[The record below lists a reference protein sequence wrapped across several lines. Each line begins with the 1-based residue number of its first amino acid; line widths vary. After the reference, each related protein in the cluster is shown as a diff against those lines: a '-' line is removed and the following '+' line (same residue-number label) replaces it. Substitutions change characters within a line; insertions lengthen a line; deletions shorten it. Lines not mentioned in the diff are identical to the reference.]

1 MANTA
6 YIVSSAGTTQLQDAG
21 NGVDFTY
28 TPMSTSISDE
38 FVTETGRLRIRKTT
52 TAAMG
57 TVVANVARALNEA
70 QLYNTYGGGTAPV
83 YMYFQPNGYAD
94 AYRTEIITGNL
105 ALQDGNM
112 DTTRV
117 EGAGTKFFEFDLG
130 FTRRNWFEGPETALT
145 LSNPNGTSTSVY
157 FDWYNDGGGTLA
169 TRKRYNYVDIAAT
182 SVVGDLLA
190 PVIITINGV
199 CTSVS
204 VHNGWNADY
213 TAQTR
218 FEAEDSPLVGM
229 GSIYGTAIAGG
240 TCSNGT
246 IVHTM
251 QLSEHDVDFTK
262 YQGNLYQVYGRIL
275 GNGTSGTGYPVEI
288 LTYIGIEKLY
298 NFGGAAT
305 VRPTIYDLSALSV
318 PWRIVDMGALYIPP
332 VYAGTSYSAL
342 HLVMHVPDVNIK
354 LDVLHVLPLDK
365 RLTATVPS
373 SVTYMT
379 RMVIDTVTNIH
390 YAHTTTYTAPISTA
404 GDMALCPNKNQRLHF
419 MDTVQMRESVPGT
432 ATHYVNV
439 FYRPRRLT
447 I

>member
-190 PVIITINGV
+190 PVIITINGA
-199 CTSVS
+199 CKNVS

-218 FEAEDSPLVGM
+218 FEAESGNNI
-229 GSIYGTAIAGG
+229 GTFSTYGTLTANG
-240 TCSNGT
+240 TCSSGT

-251 QLSEHDVDFTK
+251 QHGEYIIDSTK
-262 YQGNLYQVYGRIL
+262 YQGNIYEIFARVL
-275 GNGTSGTGYPVEI
+275 GNGSTGNGSAVEMSAFMSNNQSS
-288 LTYIGIEKLY
+288 TPED
-298 NFGGAAT
+298 AVT
-305 VRPTIYDLSALSV
+305 VYPTIYDEGLALFTA
-318 PWRIVDMGALYIPP
+318 WRAVDMGALYIPP
-332 VYAGTSYSAL
+332 VYAGTSYANL
-342 HLVMHVPDVNIK
+342 YLQLDIPHANIK
-354 LDVLHVLPLDK
+354 CDVIHVLPLD
-365 RLTATVPS
+365 RRIVASCS
-373 SVTYMT
+373 SGVGRFT
-379 RMVIDTVTNIH
+379 IDTITGKH
-390 YAHTTTYTAPISTA
+390 YGEVVGSYPLPLSIA

-419 MDTVQMRESVPGT
+419 LDTVYLNENVPGT

-439 FYRPRRLT
+439 SYRPRRLT